1 MHIEVSC
8 RHGEIPSDVRDYIEK
23 KAEKLLTY
31 FERIT
36 EIDVIVDFE
45 GTLGKGSAAEKAAHA
60 QNGADDAKQRIRV
73 EIEVDAEHKH
83 DFVAH
88 DTGDDVRTVFDA
100 TLAKMEQ
107 QIRRYKDRVQNHR
120 RDTPM
125 GGPAEPLHTTGD

>member
-8 RHGEIPSDVRDYIEK
+8 RHGEIAPDVRAHIEK

-36 EIDVIVDFE
+36 QIAVTVDFE
-45 GTLGKGSAAEKAAHA
+45 GTIGKGTAAEKAEHA
-60 QNGADDAKQRIRV
+60 QTADEAKHRVKV

-88 DTGDDVRTVFDA
+88 DLGEEPRTVFDGA
-100 TLAKMEQ
+100 LQKMEQ

-125 GGPAEPLHTTGD
+125 GGPAEPLHVSGE

>member
-8 RHGEIPSDVRDYIEK
+8 RHGEIPADVRSHIES

-36 EIDVIVDFE
+36 EIDIIVDFE
-45 GTLGKGSAAEKAAHA
+45 GTVAKGAGAATKAS
-60 QNGADDAKQRIRV
+60 QENGETERRVRV

-88 DTGDDVRTVFDA
+88 ELGEDVRTVFDSA
-100 TLAKMEQ
+100 LHKMEQ
-107 QIRRYKDRVQNHR
+107 QIRRYKDKVQNHR

-125 GGPAEPLHTTGD
+125 GGPAEPLAVTDSDD